1 MIFRELNEEE
11 TQEFKKW
18 ARDNYIPMSEISKT
32 WHPVVRNECL
42 EINAERLYKKY
53 IKPRL

>member
-18 ARDNYIPMSEISKT
+18 ARDNYIPMSEFQKHGI
-32 WHPVVRNECL
+32 PL
-42 EINAERLYKKY
+42 
-53 IKPRL
+53 